1 MTEFKAMPKYE
12 PATSLG
18 TRTFLPLMQE
28 GKAFGNSYSLLAP
41 GPKRVIVWQK
51 QEATGEEV

>member
-1 MTEFKAMPKYE
+1 MTEFKAVSKYGASHI
-12 PATSLG
+12 PGNQDLS
-18 TRTFLPLMQE
+18 LMQE
-28 GKAFGNSYSLLAP
+28 GKAFGNSSSLLAP